1 MSKEDMITI
10 TLTSEEVG
18 SITFTSSEKIT
29 NKINLD
35 NKKYEYF
42 TYENV
47 IKIPVEV
54 AKTLLREITMKLNK
68 GEVK

>member
-1 MSKEDMITI
+1 MAK
-10 TLTSEEVG
+10 
-18 SITFTSSEKIT
+18 
-29 NKINLD
+29 
-35 NKKYEYF
+35 F

-54 AKTLLREITMKLNK
+54 AKTLLREITLHLNK

>member
-35 NKKYEYF
+35 NKEYEYF

-54 AKTLLREITMKLNK
+54 AKTLLREITLHLNK